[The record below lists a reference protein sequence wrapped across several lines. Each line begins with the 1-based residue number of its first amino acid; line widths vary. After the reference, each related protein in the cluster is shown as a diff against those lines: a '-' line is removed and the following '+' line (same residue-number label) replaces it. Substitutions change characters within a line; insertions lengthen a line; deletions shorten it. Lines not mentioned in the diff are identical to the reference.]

1 MASVPL
7 PAPQA
12 DLIRRIGSA
21 TVTRSVIERK
31 ARYHL
36 GAVYD
41 ADGTL
46 VRESRRFPDK
56 HRAGDPKSLAMVEG
70 LKIERRIG
78 RALYLGHAFTH
89 FGHFLI
95 ETVPALWW
103 ARRVDDVAL
112 IFHPFDE
119 AGRNVFAETAH
130 GRDCLALLGLAP
142 DRVVMATVDLAVE
155 ELLLPP
161 RHYDMRTGPRYDF
174 REIYRTLVA
183 AAQRW
188 QPSQSDMTQP
198 AKPLPPPSW
207 GRAGVGVVLSAE
219 DRVEL
224 SRLRPHP
231 NPPPP
236 RGRELQRALH
246 ESDAIAGRSQPKAG
260 ASRIYLSRRLLKR
273 RLRRLSNDAAVE
285 RRVARR
291 GFAIVHPQHM
301 SLVDQINAA
310 AGADLIAGV
319 DGSALHLS
327 VFMRPGSR
335 MLVLQTKR
343 RRTIHFMNALMEVE
357 TISVPA
363 IPAAAARRK
372 RIDLKELDRALDD
385 LGCPRPGL
393 VGRILDML
401 DR

>member
-1 MASVPL
+1 MSASL
-7 PAPQA
+7 PAPRA
-12 DLIRRIGSA
+12 DLIRRIGNA
-21 TVTRSVIERK
+21 TVTRSVIARK
-31 ARYHL
+31 DRYHL

-41 ADGTL
+41 ADGAL
-46 VRESRRFPDK
+46 VRQSLRFPDK
-56 HRAGDPKSLAMVEG
+56 HRARDPKSLAMVQG
-70 LKIERRIG
+70 LKTERRIP

-103 ARRVDDVAL
+103 ARQIDDDVAL

-130 GRDCLALLGLAP
+130 GRDCLALLGLSA
-142 DRVVMATVDLAVE
+142 DRIVMATADLSVE

-161 RHYDMRTGPRYDF
+161 RHYDMRTGPCYDF
-174 REIYRTLVA
+174 REIYRTLA
-183 AAQRW
+183 AAARRA
-188 QPSQSDMTQP
+188 PLAP
-198 AKPLPPPSW
+198 A
-207 GRAGVGVVLSAE
+207 
-219 DRVEL
+219 
-224 SRLRPHP
+224 
-231 NPPPP
+231 
-236 RGRELQRALH
+236 
-246 ESDAIAGRSQPKAG
+246 
-260 ASRIYLSRRLLKR
+260 ASRIYLSRRQLKR

-285 RRVARR
+285 RRLARR
-291 GFAIVHPQHM
+291 GFAVVHPQHM
-301 SLVDQINAA
+301 SLADQINAA
-310 AGADLIAGV
+310 AGADLVAGV

-363 IPAAAARRK
+363 HGASVPK
-372 RIDLKELDRALDD
+372 RIRLDEFDRALDD

-393 VGRILDML
+393 VGRILNMV

>member
-1 MASVPL
+1 MADPSAPL
-7 PAPQA
+7 PQA
-12 DLIRRIGSA
+12 DLIRRIRNA
-21 TVTRSVIERK
+21 TVTRSVIQRK

-41 ADGTL
+41 ADGAL
-46 VRESRRFPDK
+46 VRDSLRFPDK
-56 HRAGDPKSLAMVEG
+56 HRARDPKSLATVQG
-70 LKIERRIG
+70 LKVERRIA

-103 ARRVDDVAL
+103 ARQVDDDVAL

-142 DRVVMATVDLAVE
+142 DRIVMAATADLAVE

-174 REIYRTLVA
+174 REIYRTMAA
-183 AAQRW
+183 AAQR
-188 QPSQSDMTQP
+188 
-198 AKPLPPPSW
+198 
-207 GRAGVGVVLSAE
+207 
-219 DRVEL
+219 
-224 SRLRPHP
+224 
-231 NPPPP
+231 
-236 RGRELQRALH
+236 
-246 ESDAIAGRSQPKAG
+246 SQPTAG
-260 ASRIYLSRRLLKR
+260 SSRVYFSRRLLKR

-285 RRVARR
+285 RRLARR

-310 AGADLIAGV
+310 GAADVVAGV

-327 VFMRPGSR
+327 AFMRPGSR

-343 RRTIHFMNALMEVE
+343 RRTIHFMNGLMEVE

-363 IPAAAARRK
+363 TTAAVAGPK
-372 RIDLKELDRALDD
+372 RIDLSELERALDG

-393 VGRILDML
+393 LGRMLGWL

>member
-1 MASVPL
+1 MALVPL
-7 PAPQA
+7 PAPRA

-56 HRAGDPKSLAMVEG
+56 HRARDPKSLAMVEG
-70 LKIERRIG
+70 LKIERRIARG
-78 RALYLGHAFTH
+78 LYLGHAFTH

-103 ARRVDDVAL
+103 ARQVDDDVAL

-142 DRVVMATVDLAVE
+142 DRIVTATADLAVE

-183 AAQRW
+183 AAR
-188 QPSQSDMTQP
+188 TE
-198 AKPLPPPSW
+198 KCPPPSW
-207 GRAGVGVVLSAE
+207 GR
-219 DRVEL
+219 VERGKPRFDARQPSL
-224 SRLRPHP
+224 ASPTPTRPQL
-231 NPPPP
+231 
-236 RGRELQRALH
+236 G
-246 ESDAIAGRSQPKAG
+246 GG
-260 ASRIYLSRRLLKR
+260 GTMIYLSRRLLKR

-285 RRVARR
+285 RRLARR
-291 GFAIVHPQHM
+291 GFAVAHPQHM
-301 SLVDQINAA
+301 SLVEQINAA
-310 AGADLIAGV
+310 AGADLLAGV

-327 VFMRPGSR
+327 AFMRPGAR

-363 IPAAAARRK
+363 SGDPGAK
-372 RIDLKELDRALDD
+372 RVDVVELDRALDG
-385 LGCPRPGL
+385 LGCPRPGPL
-393 VGRILDML
+393 GRMLGWL

>member
-1 MASVPL
+1 MPSASL

-21 TVTRSVIERK
+21 TVTHSVIARK

-41 ADGTL
+41 ADGAL
-46 VRESRRFPDK
+46 VRESLRFPDK
-56 HRAGDPKSLAMVEG
+56 HRARDPKSLAMVEG
-70 LKIERRIG
+70 LKIGRHIT

-95 ETVPALWW
+95 ETVPALLW
-103 ARRVDDVAL
+103 ARHADDDAAL

-142 DRVVMATVDLAVE
+142 DRIVMATTDLSVE
-155 ELLLPP
+155 DLLLPP

-174 REIYRTLVA
+174 REIFRALA
-183 AAQRW
+183 AAAR
-188 QPSQSDMTQP
+188 
-198 AKPLPPPSW
+198 
-207 GRAGVGVVLSAE
+207 
-219 DRVEL
+219 
-224 SRLRPHP
+224 
-231 NPPPP
+231 
-236 RGRELQRALH
+236 
-246 ESDAIAGRSQPKAG
+246 RSQPKPP
-260 ASRIYLSRRLLKR
+260 ASRIYLSRRRLKR

-285 RRVARR
+285 RRIARR
-291 GFAIVHPQHM
+291 GFAVVHPQHM

-327 VFMRPGSR
+327 VFMRPGAR

-363 IPAAAARRK
+363 TVAAGRK
-372 RIDLKELDRALDD
+372 RIDLDELDRALDD
-385 LGCPRPGL
+385 LACPEPGL
-393 VGRILDML
+393 VGRILNRI

>member
-1 MASVPL
+1 MAGPSAPP

-12 DLIRRIGSA
+12 DLIRHIRSA
-21 TVTRSVIERK
+21 TITRSVIQRK

-41 ADGTL
+41 VDGAL
-46 VRESRRFPDK
+46 VRESLRFPDK
-56 HRAGDPKSLAMVEG
+56 HRARDPKSLAKVQR
-70 LKIERRIG
+70 LKVDRRIARG
-78 RALYLGHAFTH
+78 LYLGHAFTH

-103 ARRVDDVAL
+103 ARQVDDDVAL

-119 AGRNVFAETAH
+119 ASRNVFAETAH
-130 GRDCLALLGLAP
+130 GRDCLALLGLSP
-142 DRVVMATVDLAVE
+142 DRIVMATVDLAVE

-161 RHYDMRTGPRYDF
+161 RHYDMRTGPCYDF

-188 QPSQSDMTQP
+188 PSGQSHMKQPD
-198 AKPLPPPSW
+198 KLLPPPSW
-207 GRAGVGVVLSAE
+207 GRAGVGVVLADE

-224 SRLRPHP
+224 NRRRPHP
-231 NPPPP
+231 NPPPS
-236 RGRELQRALH
+236 RGRKLQHATH
-246 ESDAIAGRSQPKAG
+246 
-260 ASRIYLSRRLLKR
+260 IYLSRRLLKR
-273 RLRRLSNDAAVE
+273 RLRRLSNDTAVE
-285 RRVARR
+285 RRLARR
-291 GFAIVHPQHM
+291 GFAVVHPQHM

-310 AGADLIAGV
+310 AGADVVAGV

-327 VFMRPGSR
+327 AFMRPGAR

-363 IPAAAARRK
+363 SGDPGAK
-372 RIDLKELDRALDD
+372 RADVVELDRALDG
-385 LGCPRPGL
+385 LGCPRPGPL
-393 VGRILDML
+393 GRMLGWL

>member
-7 PAPQA
+7 PVPQA
-12 DLIRRIGSA
+12 DLIRSIGNA
-21 TVTRSVIERK
+21 TVTRAVIERQ
-31 ARYHL
+31 ARHHL

-41 ADGTL
+41 ADGAL
-46 VRESRRFPDK
+46 VRDSLRFPDK
-56 HRAGDPKSLAMVEG
+56 HRARDPKSLAMVEG
-70 LKIERRIG
+70 LKVEQRIK

-103 ARRVDDVAL
+103 AGHVDDDVAL
-112 IFHPFDE
+112 IFHPFDD
-119 AGRNVFAETAH
+119 AGRNVFAELAH
-130 GRDCLALLGLAP
+130 GRDCLALLGLSP
-142 DRVVMATVDLAVE
+142 ERIVMATTDLAVE

-174 REIYRTLVA
+174 REIYRTLTA
-183 AAQRW
+183 AARR
-188 QPSQSDMTQP
+188 
-198 AKPLPPPSW
+198 PP
-207 GRAGVGVVLSAE
+207 
-219 DRVEL
+219 
-224 SRLRPHP
+224 
-231 NPPPP
+231 
-236 RGRELQRALH
+236 
-246 ESDAIAGRSQPKAG
+246 PKAG
-260 ASRIYLSRRLLKR
+260 ASRIYLSRRFLKR

-285 RRVARR
+285 RRMARR

-301 SLVDQINAA
+301 TLVDQINAA

-363 IPAAAARRK
+363 TTAAVAGPK
-372 RIDLKELDRALDD
+372 RIDLSELERALDG

-393 VGRILDML
+393 LGRMLGWL

>member
-1 MASVPL
+1 MPSAPL
-7 PAPQA
+7 PALQA
-12 DLIRRIGSA
+12 DMIRRIANA
-21 TVTRSVIERK
+21 TVTRSVIARK

-41 ADGTL
+41 ADGAL
-46 VRESRRFPDK
+46 VPESLRFPDK
-56 HRAGDPKSLAMVEG
+56 HRARDPKSLAMVEG
-70 LKIERRIG
+70 LKIGRRIT

-95 ETVPALWW
+95 ETVPALLW
-103 ARRVDDVAL
+103 ARHADDDAAL

-142 DRVVMATVDLAVE
+142 DRIVMATTDLSVE
-155 ELLLPP
+155 DLLLPP

-183 AAQRW
+183 AARVEK
-188 QPSQSDMTQP
+188 S
-198 AKPLPPPSW
+198 PPPSW
-207 GRAGVGVVLSAE
+207 ERVGRGKPRFGGGQSSLASPTPT
-219 DRVEL
+219 
-224 SRLRPHP
+224 RPQL
-231 NPPPP
+231 
-236 RGRELQRALH
+236 GGGGTM
-246 ESDAIAGRSQPKAG
+246 IF
-260 ASRIYLSRRLLKR
+260 LSRRFLKR
-273 RLRRLSNDAAVE
+273 RLRRLSNDAGVE
-285 RRVARR
+285 RRMARR
-291 GFAIVHPQHM
+291 GVAVVHPQHM

-310 AGADLIAGV
+310 AGAELIAGV
-319 DGSALHLS
+319 DGSALHLG

-363 IPAAAARRK
+363 TIAAGRK
-372 RIDLKELDRALDD
+372 RIDLNELDRALDD
-385 LGCPRPGL
+385 LGCPEPGL
-393 VGRILDML
+393 IGRMLNRL

>member
-1 MASVPL
+1 MVGPS
-7 PAPQA
+7 APPPRA
-12 DLIRRIGSA
+12 DLIRRIRNA
-21 TVTRSVIERK
+21 TVTRAVIQRK

-41 ADGTL
+41 ADGAL
-46 VRESRRFPDK
+46 VRESLRFPDK
-56 HRAGDPKSLAMVEG
+56 HRARDPKSLAMVQG
-70 LKIERRIG
+70 LKVEQRIK

-103 ARRVDDVAL
+103 ARQVDDDVSL

-119 AGRNVFAETAH
+119 TGRNVFAETAH

-142 DRVVMATVDLAVE
+142 DRIVMATTDLAVE
-155 ELLLPP
+155 QLQLPP
-161 RHYDMRTGPRYDF
+161 RHYDMRIGPLYDF
-174 REIYRTLVA
+174 REVYRALA
-183 AAQRW
+183 AAAR
-188 QPSQSDMTQP
+188 
-198 AKPLPPPSW
+198 
-207 GRAGVGVVLSAE
+207 
-219 DRVEL
+219 
-224 SRLRPHP
+224 
-231 NPPPP
+231 
-236 RGRELQRALH
+236 
-246 ESDAIAGRSQPKAG
+246 RSQPTAA

-285 RRVARR
+285 RRLARR
-291 GFAIVHPQHM
+291 SFAVMHPQHM

-310 AGADLIAGV
+310 GAADIVAGV

-327 VFMRPGSR
+327 AFMRPGAR

-357 TISVPA
+357 TISVTANGNPGA
-363 IPAAAARRK
+363 K
-372 RIDLKELDRALDD
+372 RIDVIELDRALDD
-385 LGCPRPGL
+385 LGCPKAGL
-393 VGRILDML
+393 VGRMLGWL

>member
-1 MASVPL
+1 MAGPSAP
-7 PAPQA
+7 PQA
-12 DLIRRIGSA
+12 DLIRRIRDA
-21 TVTRSVIERK
+21 TVTHSVIERK

-41 ADGTL
+41 ADGAL
-46 VRESRRFPDK
+46 VHESLRFPDK
-56 HRAGDPKSLAMVEG
+56 HRARDPKSLAMVEG
-70 LKIERRIG
+70 LKIERRIK

-103 ARRVDDVAL
+103 ARQVEDDAAL

-130 GRDCLALLGLAP
+130 GRDCLALLGLSP
-142 DRVVMATVDLAVE
+142 DRIVMATADFAVE

-174 REIYRTLVA
+174 REIYRDLTVA
-183 AAQRW
+183 ARQSQR
-188 QPSQSDMTQP
+188 T
-198 AKPLPPPSW
+198 
-207 GRAGVGVVLSAE
+207 AG
-219 DRVEL
+219 
-224 SRLRPHP
+224 P
-231 NPPPP
+231 
-236 RGRELQRALH
+236 
-246 ESDAIAGRSQPKAG
+246 
-260 ASRIYLSRRLLKR
+260 SRIYLSRRFLKR

-285 RRVARR
+285 RRLARR
-291 GFAIVHPQHM
+291 GFAVVHPQHM

-310 AGADLIAGV
+310 GAADVMAGV

-327 VFMRPGSR
+327 AFMRPGAR

-343 RRTIHFMNALMEVE
+343 RRTIHFMNELMAVE

-363 IPAAAARRK
+363 IPAAAARMK
-372 RIDLKELDRALDD
+372 RIDLKEIDRALDD
-385 LGCPRPGL
+385 LGCPKPGL
-393 VGRILDML
+393 VGRILNML

>member
-1 MASVPL
+1 MASAPL
-7 PAPQA
+7 PVPQA
-12 DLIRRIGSA
+12 DLIRRFHDA
-21 TVTRSVIERK
+21 TVTRSVIQRK

-41 ADGTL
+41 AGGAL
-46 VRESRRFPDK
+46 VRESLRFPDK
-56 HRAGDPKSLAMVEG
+56 HRARDPKSLAMVQG
-70 LKIERRIG
+70 LKPERRIK

-103 ARRVDDVAL
+103 ARQVDDDVAL

-119 AGRNVFAETAH
+119 AGRNVFADTAH

-142 DRVVMATVDLAVE
+142 DRIVMATADLAVE

-174 REIYRTLVA
+174 REIYRILAA
-183 AAQRW
+183 AAQR
-188 QPSQSDMTQP
+188 
-198 AKPLPPPSW
+198 
-207 GRAGVGVVLSAE
+207 
-219 DRVEL
+219 
-224 SRLRPHP
+224 
-231 NPPPP
+231 
-236 RGRELQRALH
+236 
-246 ESDAIAGRSQPKAG
+246 SQPKRA

-285 RRVARR
+285 RRLARR
-291 GFAIVHPQHM
+291 GFAVVHPQHM
-301 SLVDQINAA
+301 SLVEQINAA
-310 AGADLIAGV
+310 AGADIVAGV

-327 VFMRPGSR
+327 AFMRPGAR

-363 IPAAAARRK
+363 IVSCGTK
-372 RIDLKELDRALDD
+372 RINLSELDCALDG
-385 LGCPRPGL
+385 LGCLTPDL
-393 VGRILDML
+393 LGRMLGWL

>member
-1 MASVPL
+1 MP
-7 PAPQA
+7 
-12 DLIRRIGSA
+12 
-21 TVTRSVIERK
+21 T
-31 ARYHL
+31 ARWC
-36 GAVYD
+36 A
-41 ADGTL
+41 
-46 VRESRRFPDK
+46 ESLRFPDK
-56 HRAGDPKSLAMVEG
+56 HRARDPKSLATVQG
-70 LKIERRIG
+70 LKVERRIK

-103 ARRVDDVAL
+103 ARQVDDDVAL

-142 DRVVMATVDLAVE
+142 ERIVMATTDLVVE

-174 REIYRTLVA
+174 REIYRTLTA
-183 AAQRW
+183 AAQR
-188 QPSQSDMTQP
+188 
-198 AKPLPPPSW
+198 
-207 GRAGVGVVLSAE
+207 
-219 DRVEL
+219 
-224 SRLRPHP
+224 
-231 NPPPP
+231 
-236 RGRELQRALH
+236 
-246 ESDAIAGRSQPKAG
+246 SQPTAA

-285 RRVARR
+285 RRIARR
-291 GFAIVHPQHM
+291 GFAIAHPQHM
-301 SLVDQINAA
+301 SLVEQINAA
-310 AGADLIAGV
+310 AGADIVAGV

-327 VFMRPGSR
+327 AFMRPGAR

-363 IPAAAARRK
+363 SGEPGAK
-372 RIDLKELDRALDD
+372 RIDMSELDRALDG

-393 VGRILDML
+393 LGRMLGWL

>member
-1 MASVPL
+1 MPL
-7 PAPQA
+7 PAPRA
-12 DLIRRIGSA
+12 DLIRRIGNA
-21 TVTRSVIERK
+21 TVTHAVIERQ

-41 ADGTL
+41 ANGAL
-46 VRESRRFPDK
+46 VRESLRFPDK
-56 HRAGDPKSLAMVEG
+56 HRARDPKSLAMVQG
-70 LKIERRIG
+70 LKIERRIK

-103 ARRVDDVAL
+103 ARHVDDDVAL

-119 AGRNVFAETAH
+119 AGRNVFADVAH
-130 GRDCLALLGLAP
+130 GRDCLALLGLSP
-142 DRVVMATVDLAVE
+142 DRIVMATVDLAVE

-174 REIYRTLVA
+174 REIYRTLATA
-183 AAQRW
+183 AR
-188 QPSQSDMTQP
+188 
-198 AKPLPPPSW
+198 
-207 GRAGVGVVLSAE
+207 
-219 DRVEL
+219 
-224 SRLRPHP
+224 
-231 NPPPP
+231 
-236 RGRELQRALH
+236 
-246 ESDAIAGRSQPKAG
+246 RSQPTAA

-273 RLRRLSNDAAVE
+273 RLRRLSNDAAAE
-285 RRVARR
+285 RRLARR
-291 GFAIVHPQHM
+291 GFAVAHPQHM
-301 SLVDQINAA
+301 SLVEQINAA
-310 AGADLIAGV
+310 AGADVVAGV
-319 DGSALHLS
+319 DGSALHLG

-343 RRTIHFMNALMEVE
+343 RRTIHFMNALMQVE

-363 IPAAAARRK
+363 IPAAAARIK

-393 VGRILDML
+393 AGRILNML

>member
-1 MASVPL
+1 MSAPL

-12 DLIRRIGSA
+12 DLIRRIANA

-41 ADGTL
+41 ADGAL
-46 VRESRRFPDK
+46 VRDSLRFPDK
-56 HRAGDPKSLAMVEG
+56 HRARDPKALAMVPS
-70 LKIERRIG
+70 LKIERRIRRG
-78 RALYLGHAFTH
+78 LYLGHAFSH

-103 ARRVDDVAL
+103 ARQVDDDVAL

-119 AGRNVFAETAH
+119 AGRNVFADMAH
-130 GRDCLALLGLAP
+130 GRDCLALLGLSA
-142 DRVVMATVDLAVE
+142 DRIVMATTDLAVE

-174 REIYRTLVA
+174 RKIYRILVA
-183 AAQRW
+183 AAR
-188 QPSQSDMTQP
+188 SEKS
-198 AKPLPPPSW
+198 PPPSW
-207 GRAGVGVVLSAE
+207 GRVGRGKPRFGATQPSLASPTPT
-219 DRVEL
+219 
-224 SRLRPHP
+224 RPQL
-231 NPPPP
+231 
-236 RGRELQRALH
+236 G
-246 ESDAIAGRSQPKAG
+246 GG
-260 ASRIYLSRRLLKR
+260 GTMIYLSRRLLKR

-285 RRVARR
+285 RRMARR
-291 GFAIVHPQHM
+291 GFAVVHPQHM

-310 AGADLIAGV
+310 AGADVVAGV

-327 VFMRPGSR
+327 AFMRPGAR

-343 RRTIHFMNALMEVE
+343 RRTVHFMNALMEVE
-357 TISVPA
+357 TISVSA
-363 IPAAAARRK
+363 FPAAAAGRK
-372 RIDLKELDRALDD
+372 RIDLGELDRTLDT
-385 LGCPRPGL
+385 LGCPKPGL
-393 VGRILDML
+393 FGRILNML

>member
-1 MASVPL
+1 MPSASL
-7 PAPQA
+7 PAPRA
-12 DLIRRIGSA
+12 DLLRRFRDA
-21 TVTRSVIERK
+21 TVTRSVIARK
-31 ARYHL
+31 DRYHL

-41 ADGTL
+41 ADGAL
-46 VRESRRFPDK
+46 VRESLRFPDK
-56 HRAGDPKSLAMVEG
+56 HRARDPKSLALVQG
-70 LKIERRIG
+70 LKIERRIR

-95 ETVPALWW
+95 ETLPSLWW
-103 ARRVDDVAL
+103 ARQVDDDVAL

-119 AGRNVFAETAH
+119 AGRNVFADTAF
-130 GRDCLALLGLAP
+130 GRDCLALLGLSP
-142 DRVVMATVDLAVE
+142 DRIAMATVDLAVD

-161 RHYDMRTGPRYDF
+161 RHYDMRTGPRCDF

-183 AAQRW
+183 AAQAA
-188 QPSQSDMTQP
+188 QPQV
-198 AKPLPPPSW
+198 A
-207 GRAGVGVVLSAE
+207 
-219 DRVEL
+219 
-224 SRLRPHP
+224 
-231 NPPPP
+231 
-236 RGRELQRALH
+236 
-246 ESDAIAGRSQPKAG
+246 
-260 ASRIYLSRRLLKR
+260 ASRIFLSRRLLKR

-285 RRVARR
+285 RRMVRR
-291 GFAIVHPQHM
+291 GFAVVHPQHM

-343 RRTIHFMNALMEVE
+343 RRTVHFMNALLEVE

-363 IPAAAARRK
+363 TTAAAAGPK
-372 RIDLKELDRALDD
+372 RIDLSELERALDG
-385 LGCPRPGL
+385 LGCPRPGFI
-393 VGRILDML
+393 GRALGWL

>member
-1 MASVPL
+1 MPTPL

-12 DLIRRIGSA
+12 DLIRRFHNA

-46 VRESRRFPDK
+46 VRESLRFPDK
-56 HRAGDPKSLAMVEG
+56 HRARDPKSLAMVEG
-70 LKIERRIG
+70 LKVERRIQ

-95 ETVPALWW
+95 ETLPALWW
-103 ARRVDDVAL
+103 ARQVDDKVAL
-112 IFHPFDE
+112 VFHPFDE
-119 AGRNVFAETAH
+119 AGRNVFADLSH
-130 GRDCLALLGLAP
+130 GRDCLALLGLSP
-142 DRVVMATVDLAVE
+142 DRIVMATADLAVE

-174 REIYRTLVA
+174 REIYRTLVV
-183 AAQRW
+183 AAQ
-188 QPSQSDMTQP
+188 SQSDSL
-198 AKPLPPPSW
+198 LPPPSW
-207 GRAGVGVVLSAE
+207 GSAGVGVVLSAE

-224 SRLRPHP
+224 SRRRPHP

-236 RGRELQRALH
+236 RGRELEHAT
-246 ESDAIAGRSQPKAG
+246 
-260 ASRIYLSRRLLKR
+260 RIYLSRRQLKR
-273 RLRRLSNDAAVE
+273 RLRRVSNDAAVE
-285 RRVARR
+285 RRMARR
-291 GFAIVHPQHM
+291 GFVIAHPQHM

-343 RRTIHFMNALMEVE
+343 RRTIHFMNALMDVE
-357 TISVPA
+357 TISVPVRGDSV
-363 IPAAAARRK
+363 PK
-372 RIDLKELDRALDD
+372 RVNVSELDRALDD
-385 LGCPRPGL
+385 LGCPKPGL
-393 VGRILDML
+393 VGRFLNTI

>member
-7 PAPQA
+7 PAPRA

-56 HRAGDPKSLAMVEG
+56 HRARDPKSLAMVEG
-70 LKIERRIG
+70 LKIERRIE

-103 ARRVDDVAL
+103 ARQVDDDVAL

-119 AGRNVFAETAH
+119 ASRNVFAETAH
-130 GRDCLALLGLAP
+130 GRDCLALLGLSP
-142 DRVVMATVDLAVE
+142 DRIVMATVDLAVE

-183 AAQRW
+183 AARTEK
-188 QPSQSDMTQP
+188 S
-198 AKPLPPPSW
+198 PPPSW
-207 GRAGVGVVLSAE
+207 GRVGRGKPRFDAREPSLASPTPT
-219 DRVEL
+219 
-224 SRLRPHP
+224 RPQL
-231 NPPPP
+231 
-236 RGRELQRALH
+236 GGGGTML
-246 ESDAIAGRSQPKAG
+246 
-260 ASRIYLSRRLLKR
+260 YLSRRFLKR

-285 RRVARR
+285 RRMARR
-291 GFAIVHPQHM
+291 GFAVVHPQHM

-343 RRTIHFMNALMEVE
+343 RRTIHFMNGLMEVE
-357 TISVPA
+357 TVSVPA
-363 IPAAAARRK
+363 FPAAAARRK

-385 LGCPRPGL
+385 LGCAKPGL
-393 VGRILDML
+393 VGRILNML

>member
-1 MASVPL
+1 MAGPSAPP
-7 PAPQA
+7 PAPQV
-12 DLIRRIGSA
+12 DLIRRIRTA
-21 TVTRSVIERK
+21 TITRAVIQRK
-31 ARYHL
+31 GRYHL

-41 ADGTL
+41 ADGAL
-46 VRESRRFPDK
+46 VRESLRFPDK
-56 HRAGDPKSLAMVEG
+56 HRARDPKSLAMVQG
-70 LKIERRIG
+70 PKVERRIARG
-78 RALYLGHAFTH
+78 LYLGHAFTH

-103 ARRVDDVAL
+103 ARQVDDDVAL

-142 DRVVMATVDLAVE
+142 DRIVMATADLEVE

-174 REIYRTLVA
+174 REVYRNLVA
-183 AAQRW
+183 AAQR
-188 QPSQSDMTQP
+188 SQTVQ
-198 AKPLPPPSW
+198 
-207 GRAGVGVVLSAE
+207 SAQF
-219 DRVEL
+219 
-224 SRLRPHP
+224 
-231 NPPPP
+231 PPP
-236 RGRELQRALH
+236 RPRRVRVGATADQLDTTCGGENNPHPSPPPAWGRE
-246 ESDAIAGRSQPKAG
+246 RSH

-273 RLRRLSNDAAVE
+273 RLRRLSNDAAAE
-285 RRVARR
+285 RRLARR
-291 GFAIVHPQHM
+291 GFTIVHPQHM
-301 SLVDQINAA
+301 SLVDQINTAA
-310 AGADLIAGV
+310 NADVIAGV

-327 VFMRPGSR
+327 AFMRPGAR

-363 IPAAAARRK
+363 SGAPGAK
-372 RIDLKELDRALDD
+372 RIDVVKLDRALDG

-393 VGRILDML
+393 LGRLLGWL